1 MQTNQPA
8 QESSLLKT
16 TSTIAAISAVAL
28 AGALLLGCENEGPA
42 EESAEQVGQ
51 QIDQAAEET
60 REALD
65 EAGEAASEATEEAG
79 DKVESATD

>member
-16 TSTIAAISAVAL
+16 TSTLAALSAIAL

-60 REALD
+60 REAMD
-65 EAGEAASEATEEAG
+65 EVGERASEAAEQAG
-79 DKVESATD
+79 DKIESATD